1 MKYIY
6 NCFGGSHSSV
16 TAAGIHLGLLPRERV
31 ANNKEL
37 LSLPYYDAQVSKDHG
52 RLRFLGYDEKG
63 NEIYITGS
71 RNLRNEYERI
81 MRSVLPLTGVK
92 QKDVVI
98 INTMPYV
105 NLWMMI
111 GGYLSRRL
119 GFSRVGRFIILY
131 GTRCSYYKFIHLV
144 NLVKMQSV

>member
-16 TAAGIHLGLLPRERV
+16 TTAGIHLGLLPRER
-31 ANNKEL
+31 AAENKEL
-37 LSLPYYDAQVSKDHG
+37 LALPYYDAQVAKDHG
-52 RLRFLGYDEKG
+52 RLRFMGFDELG
-63 NEIYITGS
+63 NEVYVTGS
-71 RNLRNEYERI
+71 RNLRTGYERI
-81 MRSVLPLTGVK
+81 MRSVLTITGTK
-92 QKDVVI
+92 QKDIVI

-119 GFSRVGRFIILY
+119 GFFRVGRSIILY

-144 NLVKMQSV
+144 NLIKMQ